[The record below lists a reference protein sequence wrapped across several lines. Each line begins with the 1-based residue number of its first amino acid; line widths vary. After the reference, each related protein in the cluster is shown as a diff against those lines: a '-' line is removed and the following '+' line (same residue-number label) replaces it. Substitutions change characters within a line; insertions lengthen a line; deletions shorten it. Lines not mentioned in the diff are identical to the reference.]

1 MTDRVKKRL
10 EFLLDKNY
18 RKVRVKGGD
27 DITEMLD
34 KFSAMDRPAQRFIY
48 ALEKEKPVFHG
59 EDDIFGF
66 NRYNENFPKD
76 RTIWL
81 GDFVE
86 PFGNATVDY
95 ETVLEKGL
103 DGIEDEAKSLYA
115 TADEYARS
123 FYDAMFN
130 CFSACRKVVE
140 QYREQAKKEGRE
152 QLATAL
158 ETVPMKGATNY
169 YEALVTLRFMQYA
182 LRLNQM
188 PHVTW
193 GRFDQYAKPYYEAS
207 KKAGM
212 TDDETL
218 ELTELFFIA
227 LNLDTDIYTGI
238 QQGDNGQSLV
248 LGGMTVDGKDGF
260 NSLSEICLLASE
272 ELKIIDPKINLRVNK
287 NTPISLYERGTRL
300 TKQGL
305 GFPQYCNDDVVI
317 PALIEWGYDE
327 EDARNYTVAACWE
340 FIVPR
345 CGTDV
350 PNVEAFNF
358 PLAVDTAT
366 KKFLESAKT
375 FDEFMLFVEREMEKQ
390 IDAIVEKY
398 NKVEPF
404 PEPFTSAFILPCVKT
419 GRDIGAHGGKYKNY
433 GVHGVGISNAADAL
447 SAIKKAV
454 FEEGL
459 DKKELLTALESNFEG
474 YDELWRRLDACPKM
488 GNNDDFVDDIASR
501 LMDKFSGYLNGK
513 KNNRGGIYRAGT
525 GSAMYYIWSASQ
537 VGATADGRK
546 ANQPFGSS
554 FSPSLTA
561 KINGPLSAVQSF
573 TKYDLKRV
581 ANGGPFT
588 IEIHD
593 TVFRNEEGEKKVAAL
608 IKTFID
614 LGGHQIQINAIN
626 RDRLLEAQA
635 HPEKHPNLIV
645 RVWGW
650 SGYFNELD
658 VEYQNHVIKRL
669 EYTM

>member
-1 MTDRVKKRL
+1 MTERVRKRL
-10 EFLLDKNY
+10 EYLLDKEY
-18 RKVRVKGGD
+18 RKVRVEGGE
-27 DITEMLD
+27 DITEMLN
-34 KFSAMDRPAQRFIY
+34 KFSSMERPAKRLIY
-48 ALEKEKPVFHG
+48 ALEKEQPVFHG

-66 NRYNENFPKD
+66 NRYNEKFPKD
-76 RTIWL
+76 ATIWL

-103 DGIEDEAKSLYA
+103 NGIEAEAKSLYA
-115 TADEYARS
+115 NADEYARS
-123 FYDAMFN
+123 FYDAMFD
-130 CFSACRKVVE
+130 CFSACRKIVE
-140 QYREQAKKEGRE
+140 KYREQAQKEGRE
-152 QLATAL
+152 KLATAL
-158 ETVPMKGATNY
+158 KTVPMEGATNY

-193 GRFDQYAKPYYEAS
+193 GRFDQYAKPYYDISLSE
-207 KKAGM
+207 GM
-212 TDDETL
+212 TKEEAL

-227 LNLDTDIYTGI
+227 LNLDTDIYTGV

-260 NSLSEICLLASE
+260 NDLSEICLKASE
-272 ELKIIDPKINLRVNK
+272 ELKVIDPKINLRVNK
-287 NTPISLYERGTRL
+287 NTPLSLYERGTKL

-305 GFPQYCNDDVVI
+305 GFPQYSNDDVVI

-327 EDARNYTVAACWE
+327 KDARDYTVAACWE

-350 PNVEAFNF
+350 PNIEALNF
-358 PLAVDTAT
+358 PLAVAVAT
-366 KKFLESAKT
+366 KKLESAKT
-375 FDEFMLFVEREMEKQ
+375 FDEFMLFVEKELEKQ
-390 IDAIVEKY
+390 IDAIVEKF

-433 GVHGVGISNAADAL
+433 GIHGVGISNATDAL
-447 SAIKKAV
+447 SAIKFAV

-459 DKKELLTALESNFEG
+459 DKKELLSALENDFVG
-474 YDELWRRLDACPKM
+474 YEDLQKRLLSYPKM
-488 GNNDDFVDDIASR
+488 GNNNDRVDEIASS
-501 LMDKFSGYLNGK
+501 LMDKFASYLKGK
-513 KNNRGGIYRAGT
+513 KNNRGGIFRAGT
-525 GSAMYYIWSASQ
+525 GSAMYYIWCANE

-546 ANQPFGSS
+546 AGQPFGSS

-561 KINGPLSAVQSF
+561 KINGPLSAIQSF
-573 TKYDLKRV
+573 TKYDLKKI

-593 TVFRNEEGEKKVAAL
+593 TVFRNEEGEKKVASL
-608 IKTFID
+608 IKTYID

-658 VEYQNHVIKRL
+658 VVYQNHVIKRL
-669 EYTM
+669 EYVM